1 MDDFNERK
9 EEYFKK
15 LREDVDIISSLMQ
28 SEGNIKTKQILL
40 NPETPQ
46 ELEMAEAT
54 YKTISDLKNLLF
66 DIMNGD
72 VKPLDVNNCFVVDYF
87 ARLIKALVD
96 GNQDEVN
103 RCYLELSEM
112 GVKEA
117 AKLVYEMMVVFAS
130 NPEEVIDYIINKSGF
145 NDADELQMLQ
155 FQLYLEKAKEITNS
169 RKAMDIN
176 NVDVDDEKQV
186 KEYIDFSDEFHRLCE
201 EGRVQSND
209 KPLERGLFPGN
220 IKITF
225 N

>member
-28 SEGNIKTKQILL
+28 SEGNIKTKQIIL
-40 NPETPQ
+40 NPQTPQ

-96 GNQDEVN
+96 CNQDEVN
-103 RCYLELSEM
+103 RCYLELSDM

-130 NPEEVIDYIINKSGF
+130 NPEEAIDYIINKSGF

-209 KPLERGLFPGN
+209 KPLERRLFPGN